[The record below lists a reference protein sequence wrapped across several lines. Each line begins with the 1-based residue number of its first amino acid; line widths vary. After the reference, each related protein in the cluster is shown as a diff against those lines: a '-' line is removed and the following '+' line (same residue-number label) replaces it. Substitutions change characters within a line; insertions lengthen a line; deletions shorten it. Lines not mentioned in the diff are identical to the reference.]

1 MPRWVRRSE
10 SKVPLTVEG
19 RAASSTDSGTWSS
32 YSAARRSRAG
42 AGLGFVLNG
51 DGVVC
56 IDLDDCLDGDRVA
69 PWAQDILDKLPP
81 TWIEVSPSRRG
92 LHVWGLAD
100 FKGGR
105 KLRDGSRKIEIYGG
119 MRYFAITAVTFG
131 DAPKWLADI
140 SGAIASI
147 V

>member
-1 MPRWVRRSE
+1 M
-10 SKVPLTVEG
+10 
-19 RAASSTDSGTWSS
+19 
-32 YSAARRSRAG
+32 
-42 AGLGFVLNG
+42 LNG

-56 IDLDDCLDGDRVA
+56 IDLDDCLDGATVA

-81 TWIEVSPSRRG
+81 TWVEVSPSRRG

-105 KLRDGSRKIEIYGG
+105 KVRAGGRKIEVYGD
-119 MRYFAITAVTFG
+119 MRYIAVSGSTFG
-131 DAPKWLADI
+131 GAPKRLADI
-140 SGAIASI
+140 SEVIASI